1 MTFDSWVLFALAI
14 TVASISPGPNVMV
27 VVINTLKYG
36 LSGAVFTVIGN
47 IACLFCIALLAAVGV
62 GAVLATTPV
71 AFFVMKI
78 VGGMYLAW
86 MGFNMIRG
94 SFAKPAELQI
104 NAKSNLRTEIAPPRI
119 IGQAFMVTAS
129 NPKAILFLSAVF
141 PQFLNASE
149 PIAPQFTIMFATI
162 IGLVCVVHGLYAIF
176 AARLRTRQISVK
188 VRQWM
193 LRITGTTFIGLGVGV
208 VFSK

>member
-36 LSGAVFTVIGN
+36 LPGAIFTIIGN
-47 IACLFCIALLAAVGV
+47 LTCLFCIALLAAVGV
-62 GAVLATTPV
+62 GAVLATAPI
-71 AFFVMKI
+71 AFFTMKI
-78 VGGMYLAW
+78 VGGVYLVW

-94 SFAKPAELQI
+94 SFAKPAEMQI
-104 NAKSNLRTEIAPPRI
+104 NTKSTPSTEIAPARI
-119 IGQAFMVTAS
+119 VGQAFMVTAS

-149 PIAPQFTIMFATI
+149 PIAPQFAIMFATI

-176 AARLRTRQISVK
+176 AARLRNRQISANT
-188 VRQWM
+188 RQWM
-193 LRITGTTFIGLGVGV
+193 SRITGTTFIGLGLGV
-208 VFSK
+208 AFSK